1 MADTATVDIPGT
13 LTSLGTLI
21 AAVGAVAIGFRN
33 SRKADAAK
41 DKAAIAATAAAVAK
55 EAALASQREVMVV
68 GDKVVEVGKQLDG
81 RLSEL
86 LREARASARAEGVAA
101 GEQAQ
106 RDRASEAQP

>member
-1 MADTATVDIPGT
+1 MNDLASVITSVGT
-13 LTSLGTLI
+13 LV
-21 AAVGAVAIGFRN
+21 AAVGALLIGWRN

-41 DKAAIAATAAAVAK
+41 EKAAAAAIAAAVAK
-55 EAALASQREVMVV
+55 EAAEAGKREVLIV

-86 LREARASARAEGVAA
+86 LREARALARAEGVAA

-106 RDRASEAQP
+106 RDRASESNP